1 MTSLDDLKAIRSHE
15 INDIQHNLEENYS
28 QNNNADK
35 IMLRVAD
42 RYEII
47 RINTLRC
54 FLQVIAKLE
63 QGGYVY

>member
-1 MTSLDDLKAIRSHE
+1 MTVLDDLKAISSHE
-15 INDIQHNLEENYS
+15 INDIQLNLEENHS

-42 RYEII
+42 RYKII

-54 FLQVIAKLE
+54 LLQAIAKLE
-63 QGGYVY
+63 Q